1 MGLIQTPDQLR
12 FSYLAVLE
20 GAKYIMGDPS
30 VQVLEQYTRPVVFP
44 VFVFV
49 QLGGFFFFLFNLATT
64 TCPHRRLCL
73 VWFDYL
79 TYKLKQKL
87 LMSKFVFG
95 YLSSSFINN

>member
-49 QLGGFFFFLFNLATT
+49 QLGGIFFFFSLTWQQQLALTVAF
-64 TCPHRRLCL
+64 
-73 VWFDYL
+73 VWFGL
-79 TYKLKQKL
+79 ITLRT
-87 LMSKFVFG
+87 
-95 YLSSSFINN
+95 N

>member
-1 MGLIQTPDQLR
+1 MDIKNILLNMRKYRMGLIQTPDQLR

-49 QLGGFFFFLFNLATT
+49 QLGGFFFFSL
-64 TCPHRRLCL
+64 
-73 VWFDYL
+73 
-79 TYKLKQKL
+79 
-87 LMSKFVFG
+87 
-95 YLSSSFINN
+95 